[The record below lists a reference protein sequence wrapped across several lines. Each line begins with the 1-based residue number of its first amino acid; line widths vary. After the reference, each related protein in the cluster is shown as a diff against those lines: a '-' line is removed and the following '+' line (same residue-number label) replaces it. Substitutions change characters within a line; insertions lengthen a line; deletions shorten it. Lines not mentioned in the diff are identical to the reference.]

1 MKIASALTL
10 SLAVVGAALLMPA
23 SPANSQS
30 QVDNAIPADMATRF
44 TGKAG
49 TVCGKVGKARF
60 AENAAAWPYPPRNM
74 RTRQI
79 KRHHKRNRRAH
90 ATAAWLHPPFPLK
103 KHDRP
108 SPGFRATGARFQR
121 RSRTKVSAP
130 PGAPTVAGRSTAS
143 RDTRAR

>member
-10 SLAVVGAALLMPA
+10 SIAVVGAALLMPA

-60 AENAAAWPYPPRNM
+60 AENAEGTPTFLYMGGNFPRH
-74 RTRQI
+74 TF
-79 KRHHKRNRRAH
+79 
-90 ATAAWLHPPFPLK
+90 TA
-103 KHDRP
+103 RI
-108 SPGFRATGARFQR
+108 PGDA
-121 RSRTKVSAP
+121 RTKFKPAP
-130 PGAPTVAGRSTAS
+130 EELEGKDVCVIGTIERDSS
-143 RDTRAR
+143 RAEIVVNSPSNLKLATIR

>member
-60 AENAAAWPYPPRNM
+60 AENAEGTPTFLYMGGAFPRHTFSA
-74 RTRQI
+74 RIPGDQRGKFKPAPEELEGKDVCVIGTIERDSS
-79 KRHHKRNRRAH
+79 RAEIVVNSPSNLKL
-90 ATAAWLHPPFPLK
+90 ATI
-103 KHDRP
+103 R
-108 SPGFRATGARFQR
+108 
-121 RSRTKVSAP
+121 
-130 PGAPTVAGRSTAS
+130 
-143 RDTRAR
+143 

>member
-60 AENAAAWPYPPRNM
+60 AENAEGTPTFLYMGGNFPRHTFTA
-74 RTRQI
+74 RI
-79 KRHHKRNRRAH
+79 PGDARAKFKPAPEELEGKDVCVVGTIERDSSRAEIVVNSPSNLKL
-90 ATAAWLHPPFPLK
+90 ATI
-103 KHDRP
+103 R
-108 SPGFRATGARFQR
+108 
-121 RSRTKVSAP
+121 
-130 PGAPTVAGRSTAS
+130 
-143 RDTRAR
+143 

>member
-10 SLAVVGAALLMPA
+10 SIAVVGAALLMPA

-60 AENAAAWPYPPRNM
+60 AENTEGTPTFLYMGGSFPRHTFTA
-74 RTRQI
+74 RI
-79 KRHHKRNRRAH
+79 PGDARAKFKPAPEELEGKDVCVIGTIQRDSSRAEIVVNSPSNLKL
-90 ATAAWLHPPFPLK
+90 ATI
-103 KHDRP
+103 R
-108 SPGFRATGARFQR
+108 
-121 RSRTKVSAP
+121 
-130 PGAPTVAGRSTAS
+130 
-143 RDTRAR
+143 

>member
-60 AENAAAWPYPPRNM
+60 AENAEGTPTFLYMGGSFPRHTFTA
-74 RTRQI
+74 RI
-79 KRHHKRNRRAH
+79 PGDARAKFKPAPEELEGKDVCVIGNIERDQSRAEIVVNSPSNLKL
-90 ATAAWLHPPFPLK
+90 ATI
-103 KHDRP
+103 R
-108 SPGFRATGARFQR
+108 
-121 RSRTKVSAP
+121 
-130 PGAPTVAGRSTAS
+130 
-143 RDTRAR
+143 

>member
-49 TVCGKVGKARF
+49 TVCGKEGKARF
-60 AENAAAWPYPPRNM
+60 AENAEGTPTFLYMGGSFPRHTFTA
-74 RTRQI
+74 RI
-79 KRHHKRNRRAH
+79 PGDARAKFKPAPEEVEGKDVCVIGTIERDSSRAEIVVNSPSNLKL
-90 ATAAWLHPPFPLK
+90 ATI
-103 KHDRP
+103 R
-108 SPGFRATGARFQR
+108 
-121 RSRTKVSAP
+121 
-130 PGAPTVAGRSTAS
+130 
-143 RDTRAR
+143 

>member
-60 AENAAAWPYPPRNM
+60 AENAEGTPTFLYMGGNFPRHTFTARIPGDARAKFKPAPETLEGKDVCVIGNIQRDAA
-74 RTRQI
+74 
-79 KRHHKRNRRAH
+79 RAEIVVSSPSNLKL
-90 ATAAWLHPPFPLK
+90 ATI
-103 KHDRP
+103 R
-108 SPGFRATGARFQR
+108 
-121 RSRTKVSAP
+121 
-130 PGAPTVAGRSTAS
+130 
-143 RDTRAR
+143 